1 MEQGMRRAERAI
13 SRFEEMMEVV
23 SRCRV
28 CRIGMRDEE
37 GPYILPLN
45 FGYEVEDGQ
54 LVLYFHSAKEGRKLR
69 ALAADP
75 LVAFEM
81 DGAHRLLPAEDPC
94 GWGYAYECLTGTGIA
109 QLVED
114 PQEKCRALAL
124 LMRCQTG
131 REFSFAPQQA
141 AAVAVIRL
149 RVQRMTGKARR

>member
-1 MEQGMRRAERAI
+1 MRRSDREVTDLQTIKEIIRACDC
-13 SRFEEMMEVV
+13 
-23 SRCRV
+23 CRLGLCDAGKV
-28 CRIGMRDEE
+28 
-37 GPYILPLN
+37 YIVPLN
-45 FGYEVEDGQ
+45 FGYTEQGGKHTF
-54 LVLYFHSAKEGRKLR
+54 YFHSAKEGRKLR

-81 DGAHRLLPAEDPC
+81 DGAHRLLPAEEPC

-131 REFSFAPQQA
+131 REFTFTQQQA
-141 AAVAVIRL
+141 EAVAVIRL